1 MTAKGMETG
10 MTDLDVSTFN
20 SWDEKSQI
28 KAAQILKDLETDPP
42 KVWYCLNGRK
52 CDGRP
57 HDGIDYNHARPDQWP
72 PALKFFVWLIIS
84 GRGSGK
90 TRTGSEYVRKKS
102 KVSPRIAVVGRRIS
116 DIRNTLVE
124 GESGLIRICERAK
137 VGYLWEPSKRIF
149 TFDNGS
155 KALFYSGEEPD
166 ALRGPEHSDAWL
178 DEPAHMAL
186 INEVWSNLL
195 LGLRLGNDPR
205 ILCTSTPLPIKW
217 LKDLMLRAD
226 THTVRVSTYANLENL
241 APTFRQSVIERY
253 EGTRLGRQELHGEIL
268 EDVEGA
274 LWNSE
279 LLVWARDYPDDLE
292 RMLELIQD
300 PRDLPLDRIVVSVD
314 PAGTA
319 TKRSDETGI
328 IVVGKMGD
336 IFLVLDDLTGRYS
349 PDIWAKKAIA
359 AYKRWNADKIVAE
372 KNYGGDMVR
381 ANFRNQDDMVPVKE
395 VTSRRGKAIRAE
407 PIVGLYEQKRV
418 KHIGNLSDLEDEQM
432 RWVPG
437 VGDSPNRI
445 DALVHGMVELSGR
458 GGDAAI
464 AAPSGQI
471 VPTTQSRVSGF
482 RRPVIPGRIHSV

>member
-1 MTAKGMETG
+1 MTGKGTATG
-10 MTDLDVSTFN
+10 VTEFDPEAIK
-20 SWDEKSQI
+20 SWDEKSQLR
-28 KAAQILKDLETDPP
+28 AAQLLKDLENDPP
-42 KVWYCLNGRK
+42 KVWYCTNGRLCGGK
-52 CDGRP
+52 P
-57 HDGIDYNHARPDQWP
+57 HEGVPYNHARPDQWP
-72 PALKFFVWLIIS
+72 PAVMFFVWLIIS

-137 VGYLWEPSKRIF
+137 MEYLWEPSKRIF
-149 TFDNGS
+149 TFHNGS

-195 LGLRLGNDPR
+195 LGLRLGKDPR

-217 LKDLMLRAD
+217 LKDLMVRAD
-226 THTVRVSTYANLENL
+226 THTVRVSTYENLENL
-241 APTFRQSVIERY
+241 APTFRQTVIEQY
-253 EGTRLGRQELHGEIL
+253 EGTRLGRQELHGEVL

-279 LLVWARDYPDDLE
+279 LLVWARDYSDSLQ
-292 RMLELIQD
+292 RMLSLVQD
-300 PRDLPLDRIVVSVD
+300 PMDLPFDRIVVGVD

-328 IVVGKMGD
+328 VVCGKLGD
-336 IFLVLDDLTGRYS
+336 VYLVLEDLTGRYS
-349 PDIWAKKAIA
+349 PDQWAKKAIT
-359 AYKRWNADKIVAE
+359 AYKKWRADRIVAE
-372 KNYGGDMVR
+372 KNYGGDMVL
-381 ANFRNQDDMVPVKE
+381 ANFRNQDETVPVKM

-437 VGDSPNRI
+437 EGDSPNRI
-445 DALVHGMVELSGR
+445 DAMVHGMTELSGR
-458 GGDAAI
+458 GGDASI
-464 AAPSGQI
+464 SVPGGQI
-471 VPTTQSRVSGF
+471 ITKGSVGPQMPGRL
-482 RRPVIPGRIHSV
+482 VIPGRIHN